1 MLAEPS
7 GRTVRRNDQ
16 RQFCPRD
23 RTILHADEAI
33 VDARPL
39 IAEVHMFR
47 LSLAGGAK
55 QQGMTMQAQNAL
67 RSVANMTVKI
77 RQFASSANSLGIA

>member
-1 MLAEPS
+1 MPLPCRDAR
-7 GRTVRRNDQ
+7 RTIRPYREKKRDQ

-47 LSLAGGAK
+47 LSLAGIPD
-55 QQGMTMQAQNAL
+55 
-67 RSVANMTVKI
+67 RS
-77 RQFASSANSLGIA
+77 